1 MLFFCASATGYD
13 ERSWKICPS
22 LWILHSWKFNGRFNR
37 KKKRRRNVNIV
48 KCFKGQVIII
58 IIIFN
63 HSCKVVQ
70 WKLLLF
76 IYLSIQFNIIYYNIG
91 IWKYNKLCYVASI
104 VVKIEKILKI
114 HRVLIFNILYLRQ
127 QIFNISLNISL
138 IFPLNLV

>member
-1 MLFFCASATGYD
+1 MQVQQDMTKEVEKFILFFGFF
-13 ERSWKICPS
+13 
-22 LWILHSWKFNGRFNR
+22 ILENLTVDLIE
-37 KKKRRRNVNIV
+37 KKKRKRNVNIV

>member
-1 MLFFCASATGYD
+1 MTKEVEKFILLFGFF
-13 ERSWKICPS
+13 
-22 LWILHSWKFNGRFNR
+22 ILENLTVDLIE
-37 KKKRRRNVNIV
+37 KKKRKRNVNIV